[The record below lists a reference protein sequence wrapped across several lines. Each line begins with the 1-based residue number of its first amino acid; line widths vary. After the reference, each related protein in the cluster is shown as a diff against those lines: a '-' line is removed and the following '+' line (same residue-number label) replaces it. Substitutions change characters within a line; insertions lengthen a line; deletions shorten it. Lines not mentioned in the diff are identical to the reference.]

1 MSWARLDIRQKII
14 LSQSKIIVRWD
25 NLKLFR
31 RELMQWPASTI
42 YNGVF
47 TVWQSSLVT
56 RQLNGKTN
64 LLLHC
69 YFLFPPF
76 LGKNKTLLIYLLWIC
91 PQELWGGV
99 FCVLSPRLCPSPYHT
114 PAPGQGQQS
123 GWAGTWRWPMGHC
136 EAGRKGSGEWSF
148 QWSLVKE
155 TEQVLFKILQMLIH
169 VC

>member
-1 MSWARLDIRQKII
+1 MNRQLVMSWARLDIRQKII

-76 LGKNKTLLIYLLWIC
+76 LGKKQNTFDLLTLNLSSRALRRRFLRSLSSSMSLSLSYSCNWAGPTIRLSWDM
-91 PQELWGGV
+91 EMTHGSLWG
-99 FCVLSPRLCPSPYHT
+99 R
-114 PAPGQGQQS
+114 
-123 GWAGTWRWPMGHC
+123 
-136 EAGRKGSGEWSF
+136 
-148 QWSLVKE
+148 
-155 TEQVLFKILQMLIH
+155 
-169 VC
+169 

>member
-76 LGKNKTLLIYLLWIC
+76 LGKKTKHFWSTYFEFVLESFEEAFFAFSLLVYVPLPIILL
-91 PQELWGGV
+91 QLGRANNQVELGHGDDPWV
-99 FCVLSPRLCPSPYHT
+99 TVRPVERDLESDLSN
-114 PAPGQGQQS
+114 
-123 GWAGTWRWPMGHC
+123 
-136 EAGRKGSGEWSF
+136 EA
-148 QWSLVKE
+148 
-155 TEQVLFKILQMLIH
+155 
-169 VC
+169 